1 MRPESGD
8 VAYLWDMR
16 DAAQT
21 LQGFVAG
28 VDEREYAASRLLQA
42 GVERQI
48 EIIGEAARRVSET
61 FRTAHPEIPWRGIIA
76 QRNVVTHDYG
86 EVLAERIWNVAKERI
101 PELIVALNAVMPPIE
116 EG

>member
-8 VAYLWDMR
+8 AAYLWDMR
-16 DAAQT
+16 DAAKA

-28 VDEREYAASRLLQA
+28 VQPREYTASRLLQA

-48 EIIGEAARRVSET
+48 EIIGEAARRVSDM
-61 FRTAHPEIPWRGIIA
+61 FRDAHPEIPWRGIIA

-86 EVLAERIWNVAKERI
+86 EILIERIWNVATERI
-101 PELIVALNAVMPPIE
+101 PELIDALNALIPPIGE
-116 EG
+116 D